1 MKNTAT
7 VKDIMTTNVIT
18 LSSSD
23 KLENAEKLFK
33 KNNIRHIP
41 IV

>member
-23 KLENAEKLFK
+23 KLKHRK
-33 KNNIRHIP
+33 II
-41 IV
+41 